1 MHLRFFVSSPGDV
14 ADERSVA
21 QQVIEQE
28 LPKDP
33 LLRGQIT
40 SEAMRWDDPNAP
52 VSMPATVMPPEAIN
66 RRLAKPSECHAVIV
80 LL

>member
-1 MHLRFFVSSPGDV
+1 MPAPMHLRIFVSSPGDV
-14 ADERSVA
+14 ADERAFA

-40 SEAMRWDDPNAP
+40 CEAMRWD
-52 VSMPATVMPPEAIN
+52 E
-66 RRLAKPSECHAVIV
+66 RLTIGRVWVQLGSNSRS
-80 LL
+80 